1 MENKE
6 KFLPIGTVVLLENGK
21 KEIMIT
27 SYCVMSKG
35 EVYDKNGLV
44 ENIQDKVFD
53 YGACLYPEGVL
64 DSDQVFAFDHE
75 QIREILFMGY
85 ETNEQKDLSK
95 ALLENN
101 EEDEIEELEDT
112 E

>member
-1 MENKE
+1 MEKE

-53 YGACLYPEGVL
+53 YGACLYPEGII
-64 DSDQVFAFDHE
+64 DSNQTFAFDHE
-75 QIREILFMGY
+75 QVREILFMGY
-85 ETNEQKDLSK
+85 ETDEQKELSEV
-95 ALLENN
+95 LLE
-101 EEDEIEELEDT
+101 EDNIEELEGT